1 MAAQGDDIALVVEVR
16 LVCMSLL
23 QKLLPRRESGVALRL
38 PPHSKGGY
46 IVGLMTGLSKA
57 ARPLPG
63 QAYSPAKG
71 RMRALVIGFLV
82 ALVIGFLFDDVLRNW
97 VQQRQSPVG
106 TKWFGAVSRFSEL
119 HYLLLILVPP
129 FLFFQRRRD
138 IESSRWVAAIA
149 LGCLIGG
156 LMTLTIRCTTGRTR
170 PCAQVEQG
178 WYGLRHEGKWLVGS
192 YDYNAFPS
200 GHTGGAAGFAA
211 VLLFRR
217 RPGWGY
223 ALMILPIVVGFSRI
237 YLDRHRLSDV
247 VAAMLV
253 GTLGAWLA
261 VRWLRL
267 WPPFENSK

>member
-1 MAAQGDDIALVVEVR
+1 
-16 LVCMSLL
+16 
-23 QKLLPRRESGVALRL
+23 
-38 PPHSKGGY
+38 
-46 IVGLMTGLSKA
+46 MTGLSKA

-71 RMRALVIGFLV
+71 RMQALVIGFLV

-106 TKWFGAVSRFSEL
+106 TKWFGAV
-119 HYLLLILVPP
+119 
-129 FLFFQRRRD
+129 
-138 IESSRWVAAIA
+138 
-149 LGCLIGG
+149 
-156 LMTLTIRCTTGRTR
+156 
-170 PCAQVEQG
+170 EQG
-178 WYGLRHEGKWLVGS
+178 WYGLRHDGKWLVGS

-253 GTLGAWLA
+253 GTVGAWLA

-267 WPPFENSK
+267 WPPFDYSK